1 MIKQEHSFKVII
13 LIVFFSSALI
23 SALSPMAIDIANALP
38 ITQSQVLLIVSIFL
52 AIGALSSLVWAILD
66 IKIARKK
73 LLIIAT
79 LDWTL
84 FTFLTMFATDF
95 FTLLIFQICSA
106 VGFGAI
112 IPLSYSTIVDLIKAE
127 KRGKAFGIKELF
139 YVLGIGT
146 SFLLASFLVPTFP
159 WTIPLLIISIGG
171 VVCLILLFFIEIPE
185 REIVDEGEAW
195 ISMKAFKE
203 IIHSKAVIIIIAFN
217 LVLFLW
223 YGAITQYF
231 TTLMRNDYGFIPQ
244 MAFLIYLIVTCGQF
258 FSGIL
263 FGHLG
268 DKKYEKDKNGRI
280 KVVLLCVTCGAILNF
295 IGFSL
300 ILSADNIL
308 ILILFIIIIWTAL
321 TFFGGIDP
329 IMQATL
335 SDVTTETNR
344 STTYAVNNLCYILG
358 RSISIFLLS
367 IFLLMFNN
375 LYRPGYMI
383 LSIMTLIAVIFLFPL
398 MKVLPRE
405 IEKMKIE
412 SIERK

>member
-1 MIKQEHSFKVII
+1 
-13 LIVFFSSALI
+13 
-23 SALSPMAIDIANALP
+23 MAIDIANVLP
-38 ITQSQVLLIVSIFL
+38 VTQSQVLLIVSIFL
-52 AIGALSSLVWAILD
+52 AIGALSSLGWAILD
-66 IKIARKK
+66 IKFSRKK
-73 LLIIAT
+73 LLYIAT
-79 LDWTL
+79 LDWTF

-95 FTLLIFQICSA
+95 FTLLIFQIGSA
-106 VGFGAI
+106 IGFGAI

-171 VVCLILLFFIEIPE
+171 IVCLVLLFFIEIPE
-185 REIVDEGEAW
+185 REVADKDEAW

-203 IIHSKAVIIIIAFN
+203 IIHSKAVIIILAFN
-217 LVLFLW
+217 LMLFLW

-263 FGHLG
+263 FGYLG
-268 DKKYEKDKNGRI
+268 DRRYEKDKNGRI
-280 KVVLLCVTCGAILNF
+280 KIVLLCVTFGAILNF
-295 IGFSL
+295 IGFSI
-300 ILSADNIL
+300 ILSPENFL
-308 ILILFIIIIWTAL
+308 TLILFIIIIWTAL
-321 TFFGGIDP
+321 TLFGGIDP
-329 IMQATL
+329 IMQATI

-344 STTYAVNNLCYILG
+344 STTYAINNLCYIFG
-358 RSISIFLLS
+358 RSISIFFLS
-367 IFLLMFNN
+367 IFLLIFNN

-405 IEKMKIE
+405 IEKMKAE
-412 SIERK
+412 

>member
-66 IKIARKK
+66 IKISRKK

-171 VVCLILLFFIEIPE
+171 VVCLILLFFVEIPE

-383 LSIMTLIAVIFLFPL
+383 LSIMTLIAVVFLFPL